1 MECGY
6 NFNGWKDYVSKIN
19 VYCITVVPVRS
30 CGIEDTDFA
39 GKYVG
44 DRKIKE
50 KKASAVRKYKLKRL
64 NGK

>member
-44 DRKIKE
+44 
-50 KKASAVRKYKLKRL
+50 
-64 NGK
+64 G